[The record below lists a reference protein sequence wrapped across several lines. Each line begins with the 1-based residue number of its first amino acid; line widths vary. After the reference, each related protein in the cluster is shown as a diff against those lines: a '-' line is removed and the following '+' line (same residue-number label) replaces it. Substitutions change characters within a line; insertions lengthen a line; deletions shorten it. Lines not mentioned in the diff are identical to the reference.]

1 MPETING
8 APVTEDQITA
18 WADEAERGY
27 DVEILRKRGR
37 GRPGRAAQPS
47 RVVAVRFTDDEL
59 AYIDAKAARLD
70 KTRSELLRESA
81 LA

>member
-1 MPETING
+1 MSETING
-8 APVTEDQITA
+8 VPVTEDQITA
-18 WADEAERGY
+18 WVDEAEHGY
-27 DVEILRKRGR
+27 DVEVLRKRGR

-59 AYIDAKAARLD
+59 AYIDAKAAKLA
-70 KTRSELLRESA
+70 KTRSELLRESV